1 MKEKNC
7 LIFGG
12 TGQIGTNLIR
22 KLAKKNFKITVV
34 TRNLHIKGNFIK
46 TQANAGYI
54 NVLEANPFD
63 INQIEPLI
71 KKSNICINLIG
82 ILYEKKNSS
91 FKNIHVNFPSILAS
105 ICEKNRL
112 DQLIHLSAMGL
123 EDATDS
129 NYAQSKLQGEKKI
142 KEIFNK
148 TTILRPSVVYSVDDN
163 FTTTFMTILNRLPV
177 FPIYYEGKT
186 KFMPIH
192 CSDLTDVI
200 MKVIEKRIYS
210 EIIECGG
217 PEIISFKE
225 ILTYLSNLID
235 KKRII
240 LPVPLFVGSILAKFM
255 EILPKPLLT
264 TDQLKLLNYDNVYSN
279 KYLTNSKIG
288 VPSKRIFKDEVEKY
302 SYMWRDGGQF
312 STEKYTKNI
321 VTKNKN

>member
-34 TRNLHIKGNFIK
+34 TRNLHTKGNFIK

-54 NVLEANPFD
+54 NIVEANPFD
-63 INQIEPLI
+63 INQIDPLI
-71 KKSNICINLIG
+71 KKTSICINLIG
-82 ILYEKKNSS
+82 ILFEKKNNS
-91 FKNIHVNFPSILAS
+91 FNNIHVNFPSLLAS
-105 ICEKNRL
+105 LCEKNRV

-123 EDATDS
+123 EDAKDS
-129 NYAQSKLQGEKKI
+129 RYAQSKLQGEKKT
-142 KEIFNK
+142 KENFYK
-148 TTILRPSVVYSVDDN
+148 TTILRPSVVYSVNDN

-177 FPIYYEGKT
+177 FPVYYGGKT

-192 CSDLTDVI
+192 CSDLTDVM
-200 MKVIEKRIYS
+200 MKVIEKKIDS

-217 PEIISFKE
+217 PEIISFKQ
-225 ILTYLSNLID
+225 ILLTLSNLIN
-235 KKRII
+235 KKRLI
-240 LPVPLFVGSILAKFM
+240 LPVPLFIGTLIAKFM

-264 TDQLKLLNYDNVYSN
+264 NDQLRLLNYDNVYSN

-288 VPSKRIFKDEVEKY
+288 VPSKKLFYEEVEKY
-302 SYMWRDGGQF
+302 CYMWKDGGQF
-312 STEKYTKNI
+312 STERYIKNI
-321 VTKNKN
+321 SPKREN

>member
-12 TGQIGTNLIR
+12 TGQIGSNLIR

-54 NVLEANPFD
+54 NVVEANPFD
-63 INQIEPLI
+63 INQIDTLI

-82 ILYEKKNSS
+82 ILFEKKNSS
-91 FKNIHVNFPSILAS
+91 FNNIHVNFPSLLAS
-105 ICEKNRL
+105 LCEKNRV
-112 DQLIHLSAMGL
+112 DQFIHLSAMGL
-123 EDATDS
+123 EDAKDS
-129 NYAQSKLQGEKKI
+129 SYAQSKLKGEKKI
-142 KEIFNK
+142 KENFHK

-177 FPIYYEGKT
+177 FPIYYDGKT

-200 MKVIEKRIYS
+200 MEVIEKRINS

-217 PEIISFKE
+217 PEVISFKQ
-225 ILTYLSNLID
+225 ILITLCSLIN
-235 KKRII
+235 KKRLI
-240 LPVPLFVGSILAKFM
+240 LPVPLFIGSLIAKFM

-264 TDQLKLLNYDNVYSN
+264 TDQLRLLNYDNVYSN

-288 VPSKRIFKDEVEKY
+288 VPSKKLFYQEVEKY
-302 SYMWRDGGQF
+302 SYMWKDGGQF
-312 STEKYTKNI
+312 STDKYIKE
-321 VTKNKN
+321 

>member
-12 TGQIGTNLIR
+12 TGQIGSNLIR

-54 NVLEANPFD
+54 NVVEANPFD
-63 INQIEPLI
+63 INQIDTLI

-82 ILYEKKNSS
+82 ILFEKKNSS
-91 FKNIHVNFPSILAS
+91 FNNIHVNFPSLLAS
-105 ICEKNRL
+105 LCEKNRV
-112 DQLIHLSAMGL
+112 DQFIHLSAMGL
-123 EDATDS
+123 EDAKDS
-129 NYAQSKLQGEKKI
+129 SYAQSKLKGEKKI
-142 KEIFNK
+142 KENFHK

-177 FPIYYEGKT
+177 FPIYYKGKT

-200 MKVIEKRIYS
+200 MEVIEKRINS

-217 PEIISFKE
+217 PEVISFKQ
-225 ILTYLSNLID
+225 ILITLCSLIN
-235 KKRII
+235 KKRLI
-240 LPVPLFVGSILAKFM
+240 LPVPLFIGSLIAKFM

-264 TDQLKLLNYDNVYSN
+264 TDQLRLLNYDNVYSN

-288 VPSKRIFKDEVEKY
+288 VPSKKLFYQEVEKY
-302 SYMWRDGGQF
+302 SYMWKDGGQF
-312 STEKYTKNI
+312 STDKYIKE
-321 VTKNKN
+321 